1 MDLASALASN
11 VLPTPGTSSMSTCPS
26 ASSTVIAS
34 LIASGLPE
42 ITVSTAALTRWATGT
57 SSSSLLLSAWF
68 PVSTTTCPPRVTLGA
83 LLGPPAELRSVGRRG
98 RASDST
104 TCGAAHATRAHPPAA
119 GLAPAWRRLAACRP
133 ATVPGAPPSCRPATV
148 PGAHH
153 RAGPGPLPPRRS
165 TFALG
170 TSHRAPRS
178 ASMPGSSLRAPCS
191 GAHPA
196 LFHRHPSPPRS
207 TTVTSALWG
216 NLAQTA
222 ALDRLRWVNVE
233 YGGG

>member
-133 ATVPGAPPSCRPATV
+133 ATVPGAPPSCPPAPVPAPPPPCARPSIV
-148 PGAHH
+148 PAPPPFLHGA
-153 RAGPGPLPPRRS
+153 PPSRSARPTARRVRPVCPVHPS
-165 TFALG
+165 A
-170 TSHRAPRS
+170 HRAPARI
-178 ASMPGSSLRAPCS
+178 RPCS
-191 GAHPA
+191 
-196 LFHRHPSPPRS
+196 
-207 TTVTSALWG
+207 TVTLPHHAPPP
-216 NLAQTA
+216 
-222 ALDRLRWVNVE
+222 
-233 YGGG
+233 

>member
-104 TCGAAHATRAHPPAA
+104 TCGAAHATRAHPPP
-119 GLAPAWRRLAACRP
+119 PAWRRLGAALLLAARP
-133 ATVPGAPPSCRPATV
+133 LCPARRHRAAPPLCPAL
-148 PGAHH
+148 HH
-153 RAGPGPLPPRRS
+153 RAAPPL
-165 TFALG
+165 
-170 TSHRAPRS
+170 
-178 ASMPGSSLRAPCS
+178 C
-191 GAHPA
+191 PA
-196 LFHRHPSPPRS
+196 LHH
-207 TTVTSALWG
+207 
-216 NLAQTA
+216 
-222 ALDRLRWVNVE
+222 
-233 YGGG
+233 